1 MYNKFICKKKNKVL
15 VRSPSVVD
23 YFKKPPFYNK
33 HIEKPEIKRLKNI
46 DLLSELPFYEE
57 LNVIKTNYAFRGI
70 AISCKVELVEKN
82 DPITQLQ
89 ASKPSIKDLFSDLLN
104 EAKRFNDQI
113 TLKVLFF
120 KKFASV
126 FFNSTT
132 KTVIN
137 QKFSLED
144 AFQKI
149 LYRTGNWTNE
159 RSGCI
164 VELIE
169 SQYINVSTYRPLPG
183 SSYIKLP
190 TELKVQKTD

>member
-1 MYNKFICKKKNKVL
+1 M
-15 VRSPSVVD
+15 
-23 YFKKPPFYNK
+23 
-33 HIEKPEIKRLKNI
+33 
-46 DLLSELPFYEE
+46 LSELPFYEE

-149 LYRTGNWTNE
+149 LYGIGNWTNE